1 MSKTKHERLI
11 SWISPSQ
18 YQITIHPDFSD
29 HTFKGEE
36 TIFLTLRKASRSVVL
51 HSANLKLSGVFFV
64 SEGKNERIDSSKIV
78 YNKKEETVSVLF
90 ARMVQKGKGKLFL
103 KFNGQL
109 SDDMRGFYKSRYTIG
124 NEEHFIATTQFE
136 STDARRAFPCVDEP
150 EAKAIFDVTMIVP
163 NDHDAIS
170 NTIPIGESPH
180 ESGYKVV
187 KFAPTPIMST
197 YLLAFI
203 SGKFESI
210 EGKNK
215 DGVLVRVFTTPG
227 KKKQAEFALEVAKKS
242 LEFYTE
248 YFDTPYP
255 LPVLDMIAAPD
266 FAAGAMENWGAVT
279 YRESALL
286 VDSDHTATEAK
297 QWVAL
302 VIAHELAHQWFG
314 NLVTMKWWTDLWL
327 NEGFASYIEYLAVDH
342 IFPEWE
348 IWKQFVSSDLSAAL
362 RLDAL
367 KTTHPIEVP
376 VQHPNEI
383 AEIFDAVS
391 YSKGASVIRMLA
403 NYLGEKDFKKG
414 LQNYLKKHAYQ
425 NAETKDLWD
434 ALSLASHK
442 PVGKIMEK
450 WTKKPGYPLI
460 SVHRKNGKTELSQG
474 RFMSS
479 ALSRKTTKD
488 NTLWNVPMV
497 YGQNGKVKT
506 FLLTGKRQVL
516 SDFKEGHKLNFGEAG
531 LYRVDYPEAYLK
543 SFFQKIE
550 EKKLSPAD
558 RLGLLR
564 DSFALAES
572 GQSPTTLALSM
583 LEAYRSEE
591 EYVVWREIAH
601 GLGKVSSVFAGSKVD
616 EYLKNLRLSVF
627 SPVARRFGWHSEAG
641 EPHSAPM
648 LRDMLL
654 FQAAAAGDFD
664 IIAKAKRLFEIY
676 LKGGE
681 APEKD
686 VRSAV
691 YFIVAREGGVR
702 EFDELKKLYINA
714 KLPDEKDRLGHA
726 LGLSK
731 DKKVL
736 ESALSFA
743 LTKHVRPQD
752 LTDIYGSVC
761 RNYFGRELSWTFLKK
776 NWKKLISIYGPG
788 GHRTPRLVEPLSVFS
803 DAKYANEIESFFKTK
818 KVGVERTVTQVCE
831 RIRSNANWKKNE
843 EKPIWQWL
851 NKYRN
856 I

>member
-327 NEGFASYIEYLAVDH
+327 NEGFASYIEYLAIDN
-342 IFPEWE
+342 IFPEWQ
-348 IWKQFVSSDLSAAL
+348 IWKQFVSRELGIAL
-362 RLDAL
+362 RLDSLA
-367 KTTHPIEVP
+367 TTHPIEVP
-376 VQHPNEI
+376 VNHPNEI
-383 AEIFDAVS
+383 SEIFDAVS
-391 YSKGASVIRMLA
+391 YSKGAVVIRMIA
-403 NYLGEKDFKKG
+403 EYLGERDFQKG
-414 LQNYLKKHAYQ
+414 LSLYLKRHSYG
-425 NAETKDLWD
+425 NAETKDLWQD
-434 ALSLASHK
+434 LEEVSGK
-442 PVGKIMEK
+442 PVGKIMAD
-450 WTKKPGYPLI
+450 WTKQSGYPIL
-460 SVHRKNGKTELSQG
+460 SVHKTGKGFEFNQS
-474 RFMSS
+474 RFFMSPI
-479 ALSRKTTKD
+479 SRKSSKD
-488 NTLWNVPMV
+488 KTLWNVPV
-497 YGQNGKVKT
+497 IWQNKSRKVRRELFSKH
-506 FLLTGKRQVL
+506 FGRLNGF
-516 SDFKEGHKLNFGEAG
+516 SGGKLNFGETS
-531 LYRVDYPEAYLK
+531 LIRVDYPESILK
-543 SFFQKIE
+543 NIE
-550 EKKLSPAD
+550 NLKLPAVD
-558 RLGLLR
+558 RLGLIR

-572 GQSPTTLALSM
+572 GQSPTTLALNLIESYKN
-583 LEAYRSEE
+583 EK
-591 EYVVWREIAH
+591 EYVVWVEISG
-601 GLGKVSSVFAGSKVD
+601 GLG
-616 EYLKNLRLSVF
+616 RLAQVF
-627 SPVARRFGWHSEAG
+627 SEESFSDRIKELRRLTFSPLAKKLGWNPKRG
-641 EPHSAPM
+641 EPFTNAM
-648 LRDMLL
+648 LRDMALWE
-654 FQAAAAGDFD
+654 AGANGDKTIIDEAKKQFTLYIKKGKAPHKD
-664 IIAKAKRLFEIY
+664 IRGAFYLIIAKC
-676 LKGGE
+676 GG
-681 APEKD
+681 KK
-686 VRSAV
+686 
-691 YFIVAREGGVR
+691 
-702 EFDELKKLYINA
+702 EFA
-714 KLPDEKDRLGHA
+714 Q
-726 LGLSK
+726 
-731 DKKVL
+731 
-736 ESALSFA
+736 
-743 LTKHVRPQD
+743 LTKFYKEAR
-752 LTDIYGSVC
+752 
-761 RNYFGRELSWTFLKK
+761 
-776 NWKKLISIYGPG
+776 
-788 GHRTPRLVEPLSVFS
+788 LSV
-803 DAKYANEIESFFKTK
+803 
-818 KVGVERTVTQVCE
+818 
-831 RIRSNANWKKNE
+831 
-843 EKPIWQWL
+843 
-851 NKYRN
+851 
-856 I
+856 